1 MREIQNSSRDA
12 WLARRV
18 HGLGASDAP
27 VILGL
32 SKYRSPF
39 QLYHEKLGLAAAD
52 PAESEAA
59 EWGLTLEAPLSARFE
74 RETGRVTVAP
84 PAHMIY
90 QHNTIDWLLAS
101 IDRWQHDIGVLG
113 AVTPIEGWSPLELKT
128 SNWAL
133 DKDWKEEAPL
143 AYQVQLQHQLAV
155 SGGSMGSIAGLIGG
169 QKFVWTD
176 IQRDD
181 AFIAILLMEEA
192 KFWQRLLDHD
202 TPPVDAS
209 EQTKQT
215 LKRLYAT
222 ETGEIVSLGPA
233 AIEWDN
239 DLEAAK
245 KAIDEWEGKA
255 RLAKNRILSAIGNA
269 TVGSL
274 SNGVIYTLKGQT
286 TREHTVKESTFRVL
300 RRKAAK

>member
-74 RETGRVTVAP
+74 RETGRLTMTP

-101 IDRWQHDIGVLG
+101 IDRWQHAIGPSGV
-113 AVTPIEGWSPLELKT
+113 PIEGWSPLELKT

-155 SGGSMGSIAGLIGG
+155 SGASMGSIAGLIGG
-169 QKFVWTD
+169 QKFIWTD

-181 AFIAILLMEEA
+181 AFIDILLAEEA

-222 ETGEIVSLGPA
+222 ETGEIVILGPD

-245 KAIDEWEGKA
+245 KAIKEWEEKE
-255 RLAKNRILSAIGNA
+255 RLAKNRFLLSIGAA
-269 TVGSL
+269 TVGAL

-286 TREHTVKESTFRVL
+286 TREHTVKEATFRVL

>member
-39 QLYHEKLGLAAAD
+39 QLYHEKLGLAPAD

-59 EWGLTLEAPLSARFE
+59 EWGLTLEAPLTARFE
-74 RETGRVTVAP
+74 RETGRVTLAP

-101 IDRWQHDIGVLG
+101 IDRWQHAIGPSG
-113 AVTPIEGWSPLELKT
+113 TPIEGWSPLELKT

-176 IQRDD
+176 IERDQ
-181 AFIAILLMEEA
+181 AFIDILLAEEA
-192 KFWQRLLDHD
+192 KFWQRLLNHD

-209 EQTKQT
+209 EQTQKT

-245 KAIDEWEGKA
+245 KAVKEWEEKE
-255 RLAKNRILSAIGNA
+255 RLAKNRILLLLGPA
-269 TVGSL
+269 TVGAL
-274 SNGVIYTLKGQT
+274 PNGVIYTLKGQT
-286 TREHTVKESTFRVL
+286 TREHTVKEATFRVL